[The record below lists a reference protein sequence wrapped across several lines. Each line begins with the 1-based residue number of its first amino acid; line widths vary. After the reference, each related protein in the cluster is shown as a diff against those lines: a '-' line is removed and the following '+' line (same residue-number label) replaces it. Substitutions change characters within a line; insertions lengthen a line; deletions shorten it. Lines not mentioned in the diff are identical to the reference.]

1 MYRRHKKEGKHLE
14 IVILHFKIADA
25 LPVLKQEKFNS

>member
-1 MYRRHKKEGKHLE
+1 MHRRHKKEGKYLK

-25 LPVLKQEKFNS
+25 LPVLKQGNFSS